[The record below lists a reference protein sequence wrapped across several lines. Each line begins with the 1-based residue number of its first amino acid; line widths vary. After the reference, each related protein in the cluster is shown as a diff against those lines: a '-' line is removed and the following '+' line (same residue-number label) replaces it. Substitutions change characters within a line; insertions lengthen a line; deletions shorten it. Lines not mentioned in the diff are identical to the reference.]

1 MKRYALV
8 ACGPEREKI
17 SEIFDALC
25 ENGCEVYSCLL
36 TSFGNG
42 FAAAVLVHG
51 KAGAVSKT
59 LREFKGSLVM
69 IKSAQTGSDCPA
81 LPGNIQITLYGPKRP
96 ETLRLL
102 TNVISS
108 EGAEITEIES
118 KSLGEMSVIALQ
130 AWCPGKTSA
139 IRARLKELSKK
150 LGLKASF
157 EKISPLD

>member
-17 SEIFDALC
+17 SEIFDALS
-25 ENGCEVYSCLL
+25 ENGCEVDSCLL

-51 KAGAVSKT
+51 KDRAVSKT
-59 LREFKGSLVM
+59 VRAFKGSLVM
-69 IKSAQTGSDCPA
+69 IKSGHTATDRPA

-102 TNVISS
+102 SNMVSA
-108 EGAEITEIES
+108 EGAGITEIES
-118 KSLGEMSVIALQ
+118 KSLGGMSVIALQ
-130 AWCPGKTSA
+130 AWCPGKTNA

-157 EKISPLD
+157 EKIPTLD

>member
-17 SEIFDALC
+17 REIFDALN
-25 ENGCEVYSCLL
+25 ENGCEVDSCLL

-42 FAAAVLVHG
+42 FAAALLVLG

-59 LREFKGSLVM
+59 LKAFKGSLVI
-69 IKSAQTGSDCPA
+69 IKSRHAATDCPA
-81 LPGNIQITLYGPKRP
+81 LPGNIQITLYGPKKP
-96 ETLRLL
+96 ETLQLL
-102 TNVISS
+102 SNMMSS

-130 AWCPGKTSA
+130 AWCPGKTTA

-157 EKISPLD
+157 EKIPLLG